1 MIKNI
6 IFDIGGVLVDFIPKR
21 YLKYIGLS
29 DEESELFNNI
39 IFWGKEWFEYSS
51 GKYDV
56 NKTKEILLKNY
67 PPYANKINKIITNID
82 YNYILFEKYD
92 TAQYLKQLKNEGYKI
107 YLLSDLSI
115 DGYNYNKKFDF
126 FNYIDGGVYSFEVGS
141 TKPNEVNYKT
151 LLNKYNLI
159 PNETIF
165 IDDNI
170 NNITAGNKLG
180 IIGILYTNLKQVK
193 EEVSDKIMKI

>member
-6 IFDIGGVLVDFIPKR
+6 VFDIGGVLVDYLPKR
-21 YLKYIGLS
+21 YLKHIGLS
-29 DEESELFNNI
+29 DEEAELFNNI
-39 IFWGKEWFEYSS
+39 IFWGKEWFEYNSD
-51 GKYDV
+51 KIDV
-56 NKTKEILLKNY
+56 NEMKEILLKNY
-67 PPYANKINKIITNID
+67 PQYANKIDKIITNID

-115 DGYNYNKKFDF
+115 DSYNFNKKFDF

-141 TKPNEVNYKT
+141 TKPNEINYKT
-151 LLNKYNLI
+151 LLNKYSLI

-170 NNITAGNKLG
+170 NNINAGNKLG
-180 IIGILYTNLKQVK
+180 IIGILFTNLKQVK
-193 EEVSDKIMKI
+193 KELLDEMMY

>member
-56 NKTKEILLKNY
+56 NKMKEILLKNY

-115 DGYNYNKKFDF
+115 DGYNYNKKC
-126 FNYIDGGVYSFEVGS
+126 
-141 TKPNEVNYKT
+141 
-151 LLNKYNLI
+151 
-159 PNETIF
+159 
-165 IDDNI
+165 
-170 NNITAGNKLG
+170 
-180 IIGILYTNLKQVK
+180 
-193 EEVSDKIMKI
+193 

>member
-6 IFDIGGVLVDFIPKR
+6 VFDIGGVLVDYLPKR
-21 YLKYIGLS
+21 YLKHIGLS
-29 DEESELFNNI
+29 DEEAELFNNI
-39 IFWGKEWFEYSS
+39 IFWGKEWFEYNSDNI
-51 GKYDV
+51 DV
-56 NKTKEILLKNY
+56 NEMKEILLKNY
-67 PPYANKINKIITNID
+67 PQYANKIDKIITNID

-107 YLLSDLSI
+107 YLLSDLSL
-115 DGYNYNKKFDF
+115 DSYNFNKKFDF

-141 TKPNEVNYKT
+141 TKPNEINYKT
-151 LLNKYNLI
+151 LLNKYSLI

-170 NNITAGNKLG
+170 NNINAGNKLG
-180 IIGILYTNLKQVK
+180 IIGILFTNLKQVK
-193 EEVSDKIMKI
+193 EELLDKMMY

>member
-6 IFDIGGVLVDFIPKR
+6 VFDIGGVLVDYLPKR
-21 YLKYIGLS
+21 YLKHIGLS
-29 DEESELFNNI
+29 DKEAELFNNI
-39 IFWGKEWFEYSS
+39 IFWGKEWFEYNSD
-51 GKYDV
+51 KIDV
-56 NKTKEILLKNY
+56 NEMKEILLKNY
-67 PPYANKINKIITNID
+67 PQYANKIDKIITNID

-115 DGYNYNKKFDF
+115 DSYNFNKKFDF

-141 TKPNEVNYKT
+141 TKPNEINYKT
-151 LLNKYNLI
+151 LLNKYSLI

-170 NNITAGNKLG
+170 NNINAGNKLG
-180 IIGILYTNLKQVK
+180 IIGILFTNLKQVK
-193 EEVSDKIMKI
+193 EELLDKMMY

>member
-6 IFDIGGVLVDFIPKR
+6 VFDIGGVLVDYLPKR
-21 YLKYIGLS
+21 YLKHIGLS
-29 DEESELFNNI
+29 DEEAELFNNT
-39 IFWGKEWFEYSS
+39 IFWGKEWFEYNSD
-51 GKYDV
+51 KIDV
-56 NKTKEILLKNY
+56 NEMKEILLKNY
-67 PPYANKINKIITNID
+67 PQYANKIDKIITNID

-115 DGYNYNKKFDF
+115 DSYNFNKKFDF
-126 FNYIDGGVYSFEVGS
+126 FNYIDGGVYSFEIGS
-141 TKPNEVNYKT
+141 TKPNEINYKT
-151 LLNKYNLI
+151 LLNKYSLI

-170 NNITAGNKLG
+170 NNINAGNKLG
-180 IIGILYTNLKQVK
+180 IIGILFTNLKQVK
-193 EEVSDKIMKI
+193 EELLDKIMNS